1 MSQVLQLPTH
11 NGWSEEET
19 ALLWQEVRACCAQ
32 GQPLRAAFD
41 RLAARTGRKA
51 NSIRNYYYA
60 AVKAGQAPED
70 VPTGRALP
78 FQPFSPEEIDLL
90 LREVLMAQGKG
101 VSVRACVTAMGGG
114 DRSAA
119 LRLQNKYRALL
130 KSHPDR
136 VRSVLEE
143 LRSEGLPC
151 ADPFQRARS
160 LPREASLRLAPAEAL
175 TRRIAAR
182 AEGMDDAR
190 SRQYLNLCLQIADLV
205 APPDAP

>member
-1 MSQVLQLPTH
+1 
-11 NGWSEEET
+11 
-19 ALLWQEVRACCAQ
+19 
-32 GQPLRAAFD
+32 
-41 RLAARTGRKA
+41 
-51 NSIRNYYYA
+51 
-60 AVKAGQAPED
+60 
-70 VPTGRALP
+70 
-78 FQPFSPEEIDLL
+78 
-90 LREVLMAQGKG
+90 MAQGKG
-101 VSVRACVTAMGGG
+101 ISVRACVTAMGGG

-182 AEGMDDAR
+182 VEGMDDAR
-190 SRQYLNLCLQIADLV
+190 SRQYLDLCLQIADLV
-205 APPDAP
+205 APADAP

>member
-101 VSVRACVTAMGGG
+101 ISVRACVTAMGGG

-151 ADPFQRARS
+151 ADPFQAM
-160 LPREASLRLAPAEAL
+160 
-175 TRRIAAR
+175 AAR
-182 AEGMDDAR
+182 LFLLFPHAVRQAR
-190 SRQYLNLCLQIADLV
+190 HGGRLLGRALE
-205 APPDAP
+205 PDAPDENQHHEQR

>member
-19 ALLWQEVRACCAQ
+19 TLLWQEVRACCAQ

-101 VSVRACVTAMGGG
+101 ISVRACVTAMGGG

-136 VRSVLEE
+136 
-143 LRSEGLPC
+143 

-160 LPREASLRLAPAEAL
+160 LPRDASLRLAPAEAL

-190 SRQYLNLCLQIADLV
+190 SRQYLDLCLQIADLL
-205 APPDAP
+205 APADAP

>member
-32 GQPLRAAFD
+32 GQPLRAAID

-101 VSVRACVTAMGGG
+101 ISVRACVTAMGGG
-114 DRSAA
+114 TPGPPFRG
-119 LRLQNKYRALL
+119 Q
-130 KSHPDR
+130 KSTPGR
-136 VRSVLEE
+136 GNTIRPGGVY
-143 LRSEGLPC
+143 
-151 ADPFQRARS
+151 
-160 LPREASLRLAPAEAL
+160 
-175 TRRIAAR
+175 T
-182 AEGMDDAR
+182 
-190 SRQYLNLCLQIADLV
+190 
-205 APPDAP
+205 

>member
-1 MSQVLQLPTH
+1 MTQVLQLPTH
-11 NGWSEEET
+11 NGWSEEEN
-19 ALLWQEVRACCAQ
+19 ALLWQEVRACCDQ

-78 FQPFSPEEIDLL
+78 FQPFSSEEIDLL

-101 VSVRACVTAMGGG
+101 ISVRACVTAMGGG

-136 VRSVLEE
+136 VRGVLAE

-151 ADPFQRARS
+151 ADPYRRARA
-160 LPREASLRLAPAEAL
+160 LARENPTHPASAEAL
-175 TRRIAAR
+175 AHRLAVR
-182 AEGMDDAR
+182 AEDMDEALG
-190 SRQYLNLCLQIADLV
+190 RQYLDLCLQIADLL
-205 APPDAP
+205 APAGTP